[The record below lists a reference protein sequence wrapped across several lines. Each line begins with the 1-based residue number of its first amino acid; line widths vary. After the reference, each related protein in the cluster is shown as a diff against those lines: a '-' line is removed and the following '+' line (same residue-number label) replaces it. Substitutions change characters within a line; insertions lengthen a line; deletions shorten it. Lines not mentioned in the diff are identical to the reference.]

1 MNETNERKSKAQQF
15 EESEII
21 YLGKPF

>member
-21 YLGKPF
+21 HLGKPF